1 MKIDGNLKDYGIVQI
16 GETENY
22 LVYRNTPVE
31 FYEYGN

>member
-1 MKIDGNLKDYGIVQI
+1 LEEYGIKLI

-31 FYEYGN
+31 FW